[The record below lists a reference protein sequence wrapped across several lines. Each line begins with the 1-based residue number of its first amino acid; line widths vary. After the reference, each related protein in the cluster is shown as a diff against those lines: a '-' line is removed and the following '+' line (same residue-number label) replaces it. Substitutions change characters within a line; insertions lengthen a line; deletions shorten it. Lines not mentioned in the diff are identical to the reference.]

1 MTNIRSLQCRF
12 LCLLVSF
19 AFLADANA
27 AEDPQPGPEDGG
39 MRLRLVVA
47 PREAEGGEGYDVRIN
62 VLNTSEHAIVLQS
75 AWRHE
80 DPGDVRAY
88 LEAATSIESEP
99 AFAPWMGGVQEGMR
113 KSPQPQQTLEPGET
127 LSIEWQTEGRKLKN
141 RVTNPLVVQNPTLFF
156 AGLYA
161 VHATLDVPTS
171 TGVVRLRSNEQ
182 LVSVG
187 GSQAAPKH
195 TYGQL
200 GSVNREKR
208 EARLG
213 LGSLHK
219 IAVGDKFEIGSPKG
233 MHWRLTLTEVEATHS
248 VGTLELLTRV
258 DYAPYRE
265 PPPQYA
271 PATLII
277 DPAAK

>member
-1 MTNIRSLQCRF
+1 MTHTRSLQCRF
-12 LCLLVSF
+12 LCLLVSM
-19 AFLADANA
+19 AFLTAARAAD
-27 AEDPQPGPEDGG
+27 DPQPGPEDAGL
-39 MRLRLVVA
+39 RLRLIVA
-47 PREAEGGEGYDVRIN
+47 PSEAADSPGYDVRIDL
-62 VLNTSEHAIVLQS
+62 LNTSDRPIVLQS
-75 AWRHE
+75 AWTHE
-80 DPGDVRAY
+80 DAGDVSAY
-88 LEAATSIESEP
+88 LEAATSIESVP
-99 AFAPWMGGVQEGMR
+99 GFAPWMGGVQEGMR

-127 LSIEWQTEGRKLKN
+127 LSVKWRTKGRNLKN
-141 RVTNPLVVQNPTLFF
+141 RVTNPNVVQNPTLFF
-156 AGLYA
+156 DGLYA

-187 GSQAAPKH
+187 GSDAAPKH

-200 GSVNREKR
+200 IYVDREKK

-219 IAVGDKFEIGSPKG
+219 IALGDKFEIGSPKG
-233 MHWRLTLTEVEATHS
+233 MHWRLTLKEVEATHS
-248 VGTLELLTRV
+248 TGTLELLTRV

-271 PATLII
+271 PARLII
-277 DPAAK
+277 ESPIK